1 MLVLSVL
8 ALVFVLPTVVTG
20 RIPLLNGVVG
30 GVGSSYLSKVKTL
43 RETVD
48 ANTPARTPGKL
59 RVVENSGICGKCS
72 LFRTLSC
79 SQFWQKLRHMSI
91 KPLDMV
97 TSLRTRASG
106 LCCTSRFPFRFLRTF
121 HRQVLVFCCAQE
133 SRNCSP
139 HHMVQWRCEWR

>member
-8 ALVFVLPTVVTG
+8 ALVFVLPAVVTG

-48 ANTPARTPGKL
+48 ANAPARTPGKL

-72 LFRTLSC
+72 LFMTLSC
-79 SQFWQKLRHMSI
+79 SQFWQKLHHMSI
-91 KPLDMV
+91 KPLDMA

-106 LCCTSRFPFRFLRTF
+106 LCCASRFPFQFL
-121 HRQVLVFCCAQE
+121 
-133 SRNCSP
+133 
-139 HHMVQWRCEWR
+139 